1 MLSLLRSVAGKF
13 DPITRSIEQFQDIDN
28 LTLDVLGS
36 LKIHEDKLNDIS
48 TKREEK
54 AILARALGKLK
65 RKENDSSQDRGRG
78 RDINR
83 GTRHGRS
90 YSKDDSEDVDEE
102 KPHDK
107 SKITCYNCQKL
118 GHYSNEC
125 KLSKKNKPKK
135 NKEKVN

>member
-36 LKIHEDKLNDIS
+36 LKIHEDKLNDRS

-65 RKENDSSQDRGRG
+65 RKEDDSS
-78 RDINR
+78 
-83 GTRHGRS
+83 
-90 YSKDDSEDVDEE
+90 
-102 KPHDK
+102 
-107 SKITCYNCQKL
+107 
-118 GHYSNEC
+118 
-125 KLSKKNKPKK
+125 
-135 NKEKVN
+135 